1 MAVLKGEAGKI
12 FKKAA
17 EESAAGSDWKKLF
30 SGLAD
35 LAGDVACVMGQVA
48 IVESDLRKMRQR
60 ATPLPRPRK
69 EPRKDARPSR
79 QRGWMT
85 SRVRP

>member
-1 MAVLKGEAGKI
+1 MAVLKAEKI
-12 FKKAA
+12 FREAA
-17 EESAAGSDWKKLF
+17 KESAAGSEWEKLF

-48 IVESDLRKMRQR
+48 IVESDLRKIRQR

-69 EPRKDARPSR
+69 DTRPSR
-79 QRGWMT
+79 QRG
-85 SRVRP
+85 

>member
-17 EESAAGSDWKKLF
+17 EESAAGSDWEKLF

-35 LAGDVACVMGQVA
+35 LAGDVAG
-48 IVESDLRKMRQR
+48 VESDLRKMRRR
-60 ATPLPRPRK
+60 ATPLTRPRK
-69 EPRKDARPSR
+69 DTRPSR
-79 QRGWMT
+79 QRG
-85 SRVRP
+85 

>member
-17 EESAAGSDWKKLF
+17 EESAAGSDWEKLF

-35 LAGDVACVMGQVA
+35 LAGDVAG
-48 IVESDLRKMRQR
+48 VESDLRKMMRRR

-69 EPRKDARPSR
+69 DTRPSR
-79 QRGWMT
+79 QRG
-85 SRVRP
+85 